1 MHTHPAA
8 TTNEPIYL
16 MATFK
21 TLTKLT
27 IAGAL
32 LSAATIVIAMPVN
45 LWTQAI
51 RSEDVSALR
60 QLITSGANL
69 EERDAKGRTPLTI
82 AAAQGHTQISTVL
95 LDAGANVNAV
105 NTRGGTP
112 LMYAVVSGN
121 PETARVLLSRGANID
136 QAGSNGW
143 TALMIAAAK
152 GRREIAQILLDHG
165 SDVNVRDMYGW
176 TPLMRAAY
184 EKRPG
189 VVTILLKHEDVD
201 VNAADDRGETAL
213 HHVASKGDAEIA
225 QLLID
230 HCANIQLKNEQ
241 GQTAAMVASDYN
253 HKQLVTLLS
262 ANKKDCRSSETDS
275 NKQPSTSIP

>member
-1 MHTHPAA
+1 ML
-8 TTNEPIYL
+8 PI
-16 MATFK
+16 FK

-32 LSAATIVIAMPVN
+32 LSTATVAIAMPVN

-51 RSEDVSALR
+51 RSEDVSALQ
-60 QLITSGANL
+60 QLIAGGANL
-69 EERDAKGRTPLTI
+69 EERDAKGRTPLI
-82 AAAQGHTQISTVL
+82 LASAQGHTQIATVL

-105 NTRGGTP
+105 NPRSGTP
-112 LMYAVVSGN
+112 LMYAVISGN
-121 PETARVLLSRGANID
+121 PETVRVLLSRGANID

-152 GRREIAQILLDHG
+152 GRKEIAQILLDHG
-165 SDVNVRDMYGW
+165 SNVNVRDLYGW

-184 EKRPG
+184 EQRAG
-189 VVTILLKHEDVD
+189 IVTILLKHEDVD
-201 VNAADDRGETAL
+201 VDAADDRGETAL

-230 HCANIQLKNEQ
+230 HCANNQLKNEQ
-241 GQTAAMVASDYN
+241 GQTAAMVASAFKHN
-253 HKQLVTLLS
+253 QLVTPLS
-262 ANKKDCRSSETDS
+262 ANKNGCTKF
-275 NKQPSTSIP
+275 